1 MNKVDKT
8 SKLYTDYKIIL
19 NSLYGCFGTTTTIG
33 KEIRRNIRR
42 YKINQIFSINDNNGK
57 SFWI

>member
-19 NSLYGCFGTTTTIG
+19 NSLYGCFGSSTG
-33 KEIRRNIRR
+33 KEIRRNTRR